1 MKKIIIKIMLVTM
14 LVVTI
19 IPLTVEAGYQAN
31 KGGTS
36 VKTSSS
42 LYANHLFTGIRD
54 MESGTLGSTK
64 DSTSDDMDCH
74 MAKNT
79 EWGTAAMLATSIYG
93 TAPEGT
99 SDASTTGND
108 TGVFQMADGTG
119 SGASA
124 KGYELVAGI
133 YGSGNSYTN
142 TIIKAG
148 KKYYDSYSS
157 EVSKPGDATT
167 ETLGWKGASTHNFI
181 SSSSKPIFCRSFQG
195 IFGYSY
201 HDGEYYHYSYGNGFY
216 NYYAGARAVVV
227 FGEGL

>member
-1 MKKIIIKIMLVTM
+1 MRKIIIKIMLVTM

-36 VKTSSS
+36 VTTNSEKKI
-42 LYANHLFTGIRD
+42 YANDLFTGIRE

-64 DSTSDDMDCH
+64 DNPSDNMNCH

-79 EWGTAAMLATSIYG
+79 EWGTIAMLATSIYG
-93 TAPEGT
+93 DAPEGY
-99 SDASTTGND
+99 SADATTTGNS
-108 TGVFQMADGTG
+108 TGIYQMADGTDSG
-119 SGASA
+119 SNA

-133 YGSGNSYTN
+133 WSGGNSYTS
-142 TIIKAG
+142 TIISAG

-157 EVSKPGDATT
+157 EASKPGDATT
-167 ETLGWKGASTHNFI
+167 ETLGWKGANTHDFI
-181 SSSSKPIFCRSFQG
+181 SSSAPIFCRSWQDL
-195 IFGYSY
+195 FGYHY
-201 HDGEYYHYSYGNGFY
+201 HDGGSGREYGSW
-216 NYYAGARAVVV
+216 YAGTRAIVV